1 MSKSATR
8 GKISPLGLFYILF
21 ICRIV
26 VSLTSTHSVSKT
38 EINSQALISYILAI
52 LLTVVFSLPAIF
64 CCKKGKNPI
73 DVKCVSKFYYAYFL
87 IVASVSVS
95 RFSYFASTT
104 LNPETQGWL
113 FALIVCTCAFYGAF
127 LGIEA
132 LSRFSAFC
140 FVLLSLAVVS
150 VILCNFDTFREI
162 NLYPIITFSKF
173 DLIKN
178 AVVYA
183 SNTSEIAM
191 FLAIFPKVNGRCE
204 RTYIR
209 SVCLSFL
216 TVFILLYFATAVM
229 GKSAV
234 IRNFPFY
241 SFFQISKF
249 GTFERLDVL
258 HISFWIMGVFVKAV
272 TSLYC
277 ASSCI
282 SKKPKRSFVFAS
294 SFIVFVISILMLKL
308 SGGQGVNYEFT
319 MILFFAFCV
328 IIPFGTLVFK
338 KKNYGDELVKAY

>member
-38 EINSQALISYILAI
+38 EINSQALISYILAMP
-52 LLTVVFSLPAIF
+52 LAVVFSLPAIF

-73 DVKCVSKFYYAYFL
+73 DVKCVSKFYYVYFL

-113 FALIVCTCAFYGAF
+113 FALIVCICAFYGAF

-191 FLAIFPKVNGRCE
+191 FSAIFPKVNGRCE

-258 HISFWIMGVFVKAV
+258 HISFWIMGVFVKTV
-272 TSLYC
+272 TALYC

-294 SFIVFVISILMLKL
+294 SFIVFVISVLILKL

-319 MILFFAFCV
+319 MILFFVFCV
-328 IIPFGTLVFK
+328 IIPLGTLVFK

>member
-8 GKISPLGLFYILF
+8 GKISPLELFYILF

-26 VSLTSTHSVSKT
+26 VSLTSVHSVSKT
-38 EINSQALISYILAI
+38 EINSQSLISYILAMF
-52 LLTVVFSLPAIF
+52 LTVVFSLPAIF

-73 DVKCVSKFYYAYFL
+73 DVKCVSKLYYVYFL

-150 VILCNFDTFREI
+150 VILCNFNTFREI
-162 NLYPIITFSKF
+162 NLYPIITSSKF

-178 AVVYA
+178 AVVFA

-191 FLAIFPKVNGRCE
+191 FLAIFPKVNVRCE
-204 RTYIR
+204 RSYIR
-209 SVCLSFL
+209 FICLSFL
-216 TVFILLYFATAVM
+216 TVFILLYFAIAVM
-229 GKSAV
+229 GKSVV

-277 ASSCI
+277 ASSCV

-308 SGGQGVNYEFT
+308 SDGQGVNYEFT
-319 MILFFAFCV
+319 MILFFVFCV
-328 IIPFGTLVFK
+328 IIPVSTLVFK

>member
-26 VSLTSTHSVSKT
+26 VSLTSVHSVSKT
-38 EINSQALISYILAI
+38 EINSQSLISYILAM

-73 DVKCVSKFYYAYFL
+73 DVKCVSKLYYVYFL

-150 VILCNFDTFREI
+150 VILCNFNTFREI
-162 NLYPIITFSKF
+162 NLYPIITSSKF

-178 AVVYA
+178 AVVFA

-191 FLAIFPKVNGRCE
+191 FLAISPKVNGRCE
-204 RTYIR
+204 RSYIR
-209 SVCLSFL
+209 FICLSFL
-216 TVFILLYFATAVM
+216 TVFILLYFAIAVM
-229 GKSAV
+229 GKSVV

-277 ASSCI
+277 ASSCV

-308 SGGQGVNYEFT
+308 SDGQGVNYEFT
-319 MILFFAFCV
+319 MILFFVFCV
-328 IIPFGTLVFK
+328 IIPVSTLVFK

>member
-1 MSKSATR
+1 MSKSAIR

-38 EINSQALISYILAI
+38 EINSQALISYILAMP
-52 LLTVVFSLPAIF
+52 LAVVFSLPAIF

-73 DVKCVSKFYYAYFL
+73 DVKCVSKFYYVYFL

-178 AVVYA
+178 D
-183 SNTSEIAM
+183 
-191 FLAIFPKVNGRCE
+191 LD
-204 RTYIR
+204 R
-209 SVCLSFL
+209 SV
-216 TVFILLYFATAVM
+216 
-229 GKSAV
+229 
-234 IRNFPFY
+234 
-241 SFFQISKF
+241 
-249 GTFERLDVL
+249 
-258 HISFWIMGVFVKAV
+258 KANEE
-272 TSLYC
+272 L
-277 ASSCI
+277 
-282 SKKPKRSFVFAS
+282 
-294 SFIVFVISILMLKL
+294 
-308 SGGQGVNYEFT
+308 
-319 MILFFAFCV
+319 
-328 IIPFGTLVFK
+328 LVFS
-338 KKNYGDELVKAY
+338 NI

>member
-38 EINSQALISYILAI
+38 EINSQALISYILAM

-64 CCKKGKNPI
+64 CCKKEKNPI
-73 DVKCVSKFYYAYFL
+73 DVKCVSKLYYAYFL

-104 LNPETQGWL
+104 LNPEKQGWL
-113 FALIVCTCAFYGAF
+113 FALIVCICAFYGAF

-140 FVLLSLAVVS
+140 FVLLGLAVVS
-150 VILCNFDTFREI
+150 VILCNFNTFREI
-162 NLYPIITFSKF
+162 NFYPVITSSKF
-173 DLIKN
+173 DLIEN
-178 AVVYA
+178 AVVFA

-204 RTYIR
+204 RSYIR

-216 TVFILLYFATAVM
+216 TVFILLYFAIAVM

-234 IRNFPFY
+234 IR
-241 SFFQISKF
+241 S
-249 GTFERLDVL
+249 
-258 HISFWIMGVFVKAV
+258 
-272 TSLYC
+272 
-277 ASSCI
+277 
-282 SKKPKRSFVFAS
+282 
-294 SFIVFVISILMLKL
+294 
-308 SGGQGVNYEFT
+308 
-319 MILFFAFCV
+319 
-328 IIPFGTLVFK
+328 
-338 KKNYGDELVKAY
+338 

>member
-26 VSLTSTHSVSKT
+26 VSLTSVHSVSKT
-38 EINSQALISYILAI
+38 EINSQSLISYILAM

-73 DVKCVSKFYYAYFL
+73 DVKCVSKLYYVYFL

-140 FVLLSLAVVS
+140 FVLLSLAVIS
-150 VILCNFDTFREI
+150 VILCNFNTFREI
-162 NLYPIITFSKF
+162 NLYPIITSSKF

-178 AVVYA
+178 AVVFA

-191 FLAIFPKVNGRCE
+191 LLAIFPKVNGRCE
-204 RTYIR
+204 RSYIR
-209 SVCLSFL
+209 FICLSFL
-216 TVFILLYFATAVM
+216 TVFILLYFAIAVM
-229 GKSAV
+229 GKSVV

-282 SKKPKRSFVFAS
+282 SNKPKRSFVFAS

-308 SGGQGVNYEFT
+308 SDGQGVNYEFT
-319 MILFFAFCV
+319 MILFFVFCV
-328 IIPFGTLVFK
+328 IIPVSTLVFK

>member
-38 EINSQALISYILAI
+38 EINSQALISYILAM

-73 DVKCVSKFYYAYFL
+73 DVKCVSKFYYVYFL

-191 FLAIFPKVNGRCE
+191 SLAIFPKVNGRCE

-319 MILFFAFCV
+319 MILFFVFCV
-328 IIPFGTLVFK
+328 IIPLGTLVFK

>member
-1 MSKSATR
+1 MSKSAIR

-38 EINSQALISYILAI
+38 EINSQALISYILAMP
-52 LLTVVFSLPAIF
+52 LAVVFSLPAIF

-73 DVKCVSKFYYAYFL
+73 DVKCVSKFYYVYFL

-104 LNPETQGWL
+104 LNPESQGWL

-191 FLAIFPKVNGRCE
+191 FLAIFPEVNGRCE

-258 HISFWIMGVFVKAV
+258 HISFWIMGVFVKTV
-272 TSLYC
+272 TALYC

-294 SFIVFVISILMLKL
+294 SLIVFVISVLILKL

-319 MILFFAFCV
+319 MILFFVFCV
-328 IIPFGTLVFK
+328 IIPLGTLVFK

>member
-38 EINSQALISYILAI
+38 EINSQALISYILAM

-73 DVKCVSKFYYAYFL
+73 DVKCVSKFYYVYFL

-150 VILCNFDTFREI
+150 VILCNFNTFREI
-162 NLYPIITFSKF
+162 NFYPVITSSKF
-173 DLIKN
+173 DLIEN
-178 AVVYA
+178 AVVFA

-216 TVFILLYFATAVM
+216 TVFILLYFAIAVM
-229 GKSAV
+229 GKSAA

-272 TSLYC
+272 TALYC

-319 MILFFAFCV
+319 MILFFVFCV
-328 IIPFGTLVFK
+328 IIPAGTLVFK

>member
-1 MSKSATR
+1 M
-8 GKISPLGLFYILF
+8 
-21 ICRIV
+21 
-26 VSLTSTHSVSKT
+26 
-38 EINSQALISYILAI
+38 
-52 LLTVVFSLPAIF
+52 
-64 CCKKGKNPI
+64 
-73 DVKCVSKFYYAYFL
+73 SKFYYVYFL

-113 FALIVCTCAFYGAF
+113 FALIVCACAFYGAF

-140 FVLLSLAVVS
+140 FVLLGLAVVS

-216 TVFILLYFATAVM
+216 TAHLKDLMYFIFLFGLWAFLLRQLQRFTVQVPV
-229 GKSAV
+229 SAKN
-234 IRNFPFY
+234 RKEALFLHL
-241 SFFQISKF
+241 
-249 GTFERLDVL
+249 RL
-258 HISFWIMGVFVKAV
+258 
-272 TSLYC
+272 
-277 ASSCI
+277 
-282 SKKPKRSFVFAS
+282 
-294 SFIVFVISILMLKL
+294 
-308 SGGQGVNYEFT
+308 
-319 MILFFAFCV
+319 LF
-328 IIPFGTLVFK
+328 L
-338 KKNYGDELVKAY
+338 

>member
-38 EINSQALISYILAI
+38 EINSQALISYILAM

-73 DVKCVSKFYYAYFL
+73 DVKCVSKFYYVYFL

-113 FALIVCTCAFYGAF
+113 FALIVCACAFYGAF

-140 FVLLSLAVVS
+140 FVLLGLAVVS

-191 FLAIFPKVNGRCE
+191 FLAIFPKVNGRGE

-258 HISFWIMGVFVKAV
+258 HISFWIMGVFVKTV
-272 TSLYC
+272 TALYC

-294 SFIVFVISILMLKL
+294 SLIVFVISILILKL

-319 MILFFAFCV
+319 MILFFVFCV
-328 IIPFGTLVFK
+328 IIPLGTLVFK

>member
-26 VSLTSTHSVSKT
+26 VSLTSVHSVSKT
-38 EINSQALISYILAI
+38 EINSQSLISYILAM

-73 DVKCVSKFYYAYFL
+73 DVKCVSKLYYVYFL

-140 FVLLSLAVVS
+140 FVLLSLAVIS
-150 VILCNFDTFREI
+150 VILCNFNTFREI
-162 NLYPIITFSKF
+162 NLYPIITSSKF

-178 AVVYA
+178 AVVFA

-191 FLAIFPKVNGRCE
+191 LLAIFPKVNGRCE
-204 RTYIR
+204 RSYIR
-209 SVCLSFL
+209 FICLSFL
-216 TVFILLYFATAVM
+216 TVFILLYFAIAVM
-229 GKSAV
+229 GKSVV

-277 ASSCI
+277 ASSCV

-308 SGGQGVNYEFT
+308 SDGQGVNHEFT
-319 MILFFAFCV
+319 MILFFVFCV
-328 IIPFGTLVFK
+328 IIPVSTLVFK

>member
-38 EINSQALISYILAI
+38 EINSQALISYILAM

-191 FLAIFPKVNGRCE
+191 FLAIFPKVNGRCA

-272 TSLYC
+272 TALYC

-294 SFIVFVISILMLKL
+294 SFIVFVISILILKL

-319 MILFFAFCV
+319 MILFFVFCV
-328 IIPFGTLVFK
+328 IIPLGTLVFK

>member
-1 MSKSATR
+1 MCVK
-8 GKISPLGLFYILF
+8 
-21 ICRIV
+21 
-26 VSLTSTHSVSKT
+26 
-38 EINSQALISYILAI
+38 I
-52 LLTVVFSLPAIF
+52 LLCLFFNCCFGKRQQVFIFCFYNFKSGNTRLAFCSYSMRLCFLWRFFGDRSVIAIF
-64 CCKKGKNPI
+64 R
-73 DVKCVSKFYYAYFL
+73 L
-87 IVASVSVS
+87 
-95 RFSYFASTT
+95 
-104 LNPETQGWL
+104 LL
-113 FALIVCTCAFYGAF
+113 CAFR
-127 LGIEA
+127 
-132 LSRFSAFC
+132 SCRT
-140 FVLLSLAVVS
+140 

-209 SVCLSFL
+209 SVCLSLL
-216 TVFILLYFATAVM
+216 TVCILLYFATAVM

-258 HISFWIMGVFVKAV
+258 HISFWIMGVFVKTV
-272 TSLYC
+272 TALYC

-294 SFIVFVISILMLKL
+294 SLIVFVISILILKL

-319 MILFFAFCV
+319 MILFFVFCV
-328 IIPFGTLVFK
+328 IIPLGTLVFK

>member
-26 VSLTSTHSVSKT
+26 VSLTSVHSVSKT
-38 EINSQALISYILAI
+38 EINSQSLISYILAMI
-52 LLTVVFSLPAIF
+52 LTVIFSLPAIF

-73 DVKCVSKFYYAYFL
+73 DVKCLSKFYYAYFL

-140 FVLLSLAVVS
+140 FVLLGLAVVS
-150 VILCNFDTFREI
+150 VILCNFNTFREI
-162 NLYPIITFSKF
+162 NLYPIITSSKF

-178 AVVYA
+178 AVVFA

-191 FLAIFPKVNGRCE
+191 FLSIFPKVNGRCE
-204 RTYIR
+204 RSYIR

-216 TVFILLYFATAVM
+216 TVFILLYFAIAVM
-229 GKSAV
+229 GKSVV

-308 SGGQGVNYEFT
+308 SGGQGVTYEFT
-319 MILFFAFCV
+319 MILFFVFCV
-328 IIPFGTLVFK
+328 IIPLGTLVFK

>member
-26 VSLTSTHSVSKT
+26 VSLTSVHSVSKT
-38 EINSQALISYILAI
+38 EINSQSLISYILAM
-52 LLTVVFSLPAIF
+52 LLTIVFSLPAIF

-73 DVKCVSKFYYAYFL
+73 DVKCVSKLYYAYFL

-104 LNPETQGWL
+104 LNPEKQGWL
-113 FALIVCTCAFYGAF
+113 FALIVCICAFYGAF

-140 FVLLSLAVVS
+140 FVLLNLAVVS
-150 VILCNFDTFREI
+150 VILCNFNTFREI
-162 NLYPIITFSKF
+162 NFYPVITSSKF
-173 DLIKN
+173 DLIEN
-178 AVVYA
+178 AVVFA

-191 FLAIFPKVNGRCE
+191 FLAIFPKANGRCE
-204 RTYIR
+204 RSYIR

-216 TVFILLYFATAVM
+216 TVFILLYFAIAVM
-229 GKSAV
+229 GKSAA

-277 ASSCI
+277 ANSCI
-282 SKKPKRSFVFAS
+282 SNRPKRSFVFAS

-319 MILFFAFCV
+319 MILFFVFCV
-328 IIPFGTLVFK
+328 IIPAGTLVFK

>member
-26 VSLTSTHSVSKT
+26 VSLTSVHSVSKT
-38 EINSQALISYILAI
+38 EINSQSLISYILAMF
-52 LLTVVFSLPAIF
+52 LTVVFSLPAIF

-73 DVKCVSKFYYAYFL
+73 DVKCVSKLYYVYFL

-140 FVLLSLAVVS
+140 FVLLSLAVIS
-150 VILCNFDTFREI
+150 VILCNFNTFREI
-162 NLYPIITFSKF
+162 NLYPIITSSKF

-178 AVVYA
+178 AVVFA

-191 FLAIFPKVNGRCE
+191 LLAIFPKVNGRCE
-204 RTYIR
+204 RSYIR
-209 SVCLSFL
+209 FICLSFL
-216 TVFILLYFATAVM
+216 TVFILLYFAIAVM
-229 GKSAV
+229 GKSVV

-277 ASSCI
+277 ASSCV

-308 SGGQGVNYEFT
+308 SDGQGVNYEFT
-319 MILFFAFCV
+319 MILFFVFCV
-328 IIPFGTLVFK
+328 IIPVSTLVFK

>member
-38 EINSQALISYILAI
+38 EINSQALISYILAM

-73 DVKCVSKFYYAYFL
+73 DVKCVSKLYYAYFL

-104 LNPETQGWL
+104 LNPEKQGWL
-113 FALIVCTCAFYGAF
+113 FALIVCICAFYGAF

-140 FVLLSLAVVS
+140 FVLLGLAVVS
-150 VILCNFDTFREI
+150 VILCNFNTFREI
-162 NLYPIITFSKF
+162 NFYPVITSSKF
-173 DLIKN
+173 DLIEN
-178 AVVYA
+178 AVVFA

-216 TVFILLYFATAVM
+216 TVFILLYFAIAVM
-229 GKSAV
+229 GKSAA

-272 TSLYC
+272 T
-277 ASSCI
+277 
-282 SKKPKRSFVFAS
+282 
-294 SFIVFVISILMLKL
+294 
-308 SGGQGVNYEFT
+308 
-319 MILFFAFCV
+319 
-328 IIPFGTLVFK
+328 
-338 KKNYGDELVKAY
+338 

>member
-26 VSLTSTHSVSKT
+26 VSLTSVHSVSKT
-38 EINSQALISYILAI
+38 EINSQSLISYILAM

-73 DVKCVSKFYYAYFL
+73 DVKCVSKLYYAYFL

-150 VILCNFDTFREI
+150 VILCNFNTFREI
-162 NLYPIITFSKF
+162 NLYPIITSSKF

-178 AVVYA
+178 AVVFA

-191 FLAIFPKVNGRCE
+191 LLAIFPKVNGRCE
-204 RTYIR
+204 RSYIR
-209 SVCLSFL
+209 FICLSFL
-216 TVFILLYFATAVM
+216 TVFILLYFAIAVM
-229 GKSAV
+229 GKSVV

-277 ASSCI
+277 ASSCV

-308 SGGQGVNYEFT
+308 SDGQGVNYEFT

-328 IIPFGTLVFK
+328 IIPVSTLVFK